1 MARRR
6 RKKQK
11 PVWEFSKKIV
21 VAVFSINVVVIVFS
35 LIMMWRTC
43 DLSPMAYLIPAVAAE
58 TATGTGFYYSKAK
71 VENRIKLMKHYKV
84 EPTEQSF
91 NEQGGYYNG

>member
-1 MARRR
+1 MTRRR

-11 PVWEFSKKIV
+11 PVWEFSKKIM
-21 VAVFSINVVVIVFS
+21 VAVFAINIIVIAFALV
-35 LIMMWRTC
+35 MMWRTC

-58 TATGTGFYYSKAK
+58 TATGTGFYYTKAK
-71 VENRIKLMKHYKV
+71 VENRIKLMKQYNV

-91 NEQGGYYNG
+91 NEQGGF

>member
-11 PVWEFSKKIV
+11 APWEFSKKIV
-21 VAVFSINVVVIVFS
+21 VAVFSINIVVIVFA

-71 VENRIKLMKHYKV
+71 VENRIKLMKHYNI
-84 EPTEQSF
+84 EPSEQSF

>member
-1 MARRR
+1 MVSRK

-21 VAVFSINVVVIVFS
+21 VAVFSINIAVIVFS

-58 TATGTGFYYSKAK
+58 TATGTGFYYAKAK
-71 VENRIKLMKHYKV
+71 VEDRIKLMKQNHV
-84 EPTEQSF
+84 EVTENTF
-91 NEQGGYYNG
+91 NDIGGLG